1 MFSGRRSVLGQQ
13 LIDEAVHLART
24 DLEQGTV
31 EHGLKVVNLL
41 RGAVEVLTAE
51 FGPDAPELTFPLL
64 LKARAL
70 GNVVGPSAHDE
81 AIRAYHRGITLVEA
95 AGLEWDQELLIH
107 ELRGVARR
115 LAECPSDLPEA
126 DEMLARLAAL
136 LRES

>member
-41 RGAVEVLTAE
+41 RGAVEAIATE
-51 FGPDAPELTFPLL
+51 FGPNAPELTFPLL

-70 GNVVGPSAHDE
+70 GNVAGQAAHEE

-95 AGLEWDQELLIH
+95 AGLEWDQELLIR

-115 LAECPSDLPEA
+115 LAEYPSDLPEA
-126 DEMLARLAAL
+126 DAMLARLAEL
-136 LRES
+136 LRQT